1 MMDRWWLSLL
11 TLLSCGAV
19 HPHEEPQEIIEELVV
34 YGRSEQRIGTA
45 ISASEGVVGYDD
57 IRLPPLL
64 RAGELVEVIPGMVA
78 TQHSGTGKANQYFLR
93 GFNLDH
99 GTDFFAAAAGVP
111 INLRSHGH
119 CQGYLDLNYLIPE
132 LVATTTYR
140 KGPYRA
146 SAGDFSS
153 AGNVEF
159 QFYDRLDESQLHVAI
174 GEDGYYRGLLASS
187 LDAGGGILT
196 GAFDATSYQ
205 GPWAVQAGLIDERG
219 FLDPDLGGDTERF
232 SLSGT
237 IDFQSWHVTA
247 YAVDYDF
254 TLFSNFTYLLQDP
267 VNGDEFEQRDKR
279 KVYGAHTNGEHV
291 FPFVDAPVTWRWGA
305 GMQYDDIDEVG
316 LYRTAARQRL
326 ESVRRDRIEE
336 LSLDARMELEFAL
349 TDQLRVIGGVRG
361 DYYDFDVDARRE
373 ENSGDGDDF
382 LLSPKI
388 TMAYRLQDE
397 LEFYANWGKGF
408 HSNDVRGVVIRVDPV
423 TGEPVQDTDLLIESE
438 GAELGTRLELGPDFN
453 LSLVGFWL
461 DLDSELVFVGDAGGT
476 EPNDGSRRLGLETS
490 LFWRATDWLAINA
503 DYTYTDAE
511 FRTDQAGGKS
521 IPGAVES
528 TFTLGLNAAWRSGLV
543 ASMRVRYLG
552 EAPLIEDNTIQSDD
566 SLLVNFSVAYRR
578 GAIELA
584 LEGFNLL
591 DSNDDDI
598 SYFYSSRL
606 PGEPPEGIEDIHFH
620 PLEPRTMRGSVTV
633 HW

>member
-1 MMDRWWLSLL
+1 
-11 TLLSCGAV
+11 
-19 HPHEEPQEIIEELVV
+19 
-34 YGRSEQRIGTA
+34 
-45 ISASEGVVGYDD
+45 
-57 IRLPPLL
+57 
-64 RAGELVEVIPGMVA
+64 
-78 TQHSGTGKANQYFLR
+78 
-93 GFNLDH
+93 
-99 GTDFFAAAAGVP
+99 
-111 INLRSHGH
+111 
-119 CQGYLDLNYLIPE
+119 
-132 LVATTTYR
+132 
-140 KGPYRA
+140 
-146 SAGDFSS
+146 
-153 AGNVEF
+153 
-159 QFYDRLDESQLHVAI
+159 
-174 GEDGYYRGLLASS
+174 
-187 LDAGGGILT
+187 
-196 GAFDATSYQ
+196 
-205 GPWAVQAGLIDERG
+205 
-219 FLDPDLGGDTERF
+219 
-232 SLSGT
+232 
-237 IDFQSWHVTA
+237 
-247 YAVDYDF
+247 
-254 TLFSNFTYLLQDP
+254 
-267 VNGDEFEQRDKR
+267 
-279 KVYGAHTNGEHV
+279 
-291 FPFVDAPVTWRWGA
+291 
-305 GMQYDDIDEVG
+305 
-316 LYRTAARQRL
+316 
-326 ESVRRDRIEE
+326 
-336 LSLDARMELEFAL
+336 
-349 TDQLRVIGGVRG
+349 
-361 DYYDFDVDARRE
+361 
-373 ENSGDGDDF
+373 
-382 LLSPKI
+382 
-388 TMAYRLQDE
+388 MAYRVQDE

-423 TGEPVQDTDLLIESE
+423 TGEPVQDTDLLVESE